1 MSFPASSL
9 TPRAYSRLSV
19 GLHWLMLALLVA
31 VYATI
36 LLREGYPRGSEIR
49 EALKAWHFSLGLT
62 VFGLVW
68 VRMIARQFGGGHRKG
83 GRSLADRGAGM
94 VHLVLY
100 AFMIA
105 MPLLGWLTLSA
116 EGDPVRLFGLGL
128 PPLTAPNE
136 ALAERT
142 ETIHETLGT
151 VGYWLVGLH
160 AVAALVHHYVLRDGT
175 LRRMTAW

>member
-1 MSFPASSL
+1 MSLAQPGPPS
-9 TPRAYSRLSV
+9 PAYSRLSV
-19 GLHWLMLALLVA
+19 ALHWLMLLLLVA

-68 VRMIARQFGGGHRKG
+68 LRVIARRLGGVGHRPG
-83 GRSLADRGAGM
+83 GTAAWAAALMHLA
-94 VHLVLY
+94 LY
-100 AFMIA
+100 GFMIA

-116 EGDPVRLFGLGL
+116 EGVPVRLFGLGL
-128 PPLTAPNE
+128 PPLTGPNDG
-136 ALAERT
+136 LAEQVQ
-142 ETIHETLGT
+142 TIHTTLGA

-160 AVAALVHHYVLRDGT
+160 AAAALFHHYVRRDGT

>member
-1 MSFPASSL
+1 MSVSSPSL
-9 TPRAYSRLSV
+9 PPRAYSRLSI
-19 GLHWLMLALLVA
+19 GLHWLMLLLLVA

-62 VFGLVW
+62 VFALVW
-68 VRMIARQFGGGHRKG
+68 VRVVARRFGGRRRP
-83 GRSLADRGAGM
+83 GRSLADRGAAV
-94 VHLVLY
+94 VHLALY

-116 EGDPVRLFGLGL
+116 EGDPVRLFGLSL
-128 PPLTAPNE
+128 PPLTGPNE
-136 ALAERT
+136 ALAGQT
-142 ETIHETLGT
+142 EEIHETLGT

-160 AVAALVHHYVLRDGT
+160 AAAALAHHYVLRDGT